1 MDPEVDLESTQK
13 QALSPESISWIDDL
27 DQAAKSE
34 QPLKDPFWDAASSI
48 SDRLKIL
55 SRIGKGGMSVVYK
68 AQHLVMNK
76 PVAVKLLLP
85 HLTSDPKSLKRF
97 QLEAQATA
105 NLNHPNIVRVYDCG
119 LTHGQAFII
128 MDFIDGL
135 SLEQVIDA
143 DGKLAPEH
151 AIQLFVQ
158 LCAGINHAHDHNI
171 IHRDL
176 KPSNVM
182 VSKNKNGSESVKVV
196 DFGIAKLLI
205 DDTGETMQNLTQ
217 TGDVFGSPLYMSPE
231 QCSGLKL
238 DKRSD
243 IYSAGCLMYE
253 ILSGRPPIVGKNFL
267 DTMQKHMTDLP
278 KPFAADA
285 IGPTLAKRTQA
296 IVFKCMAKDPSARYQ
311 SMKEVA
317 DDLSLALEQGDTPS
331 GVWKA
336 REKSLSQIINKASR
350 KSRMIKLSVIAL
362 LALSAISIC
371 LGANATIATINTPS
385 NYDAKPLFQIAKVPK
400 PLKRHGWEEAE
411 NNLRRDLDKNAG
423 SQQEMIQ
430 VEGLETAAETGF
442 DYGQWIYARELY
454 ARLLKYPVG
463 TEYLAKYRLHIG
475 LCDLALN
482 QLELAKNQLKAAAK
496 LNLDAE
502 AGYQRGEAHPDM
514 LYLLS
519 GLHGENAKTAI
530 AYLSLIAEKQNQLDL
545 AATYAELLLRSSQA
559 TGNELPAERA
569 YFGDLNRRRAQSKV
583 EAKERLNLLERAAA
597 IFQKLK
603 SNPDTVSEKDYKTK
617 LCFAL
622 GLCYLE
628 LHEPDMA
635 ARELNGAL
643 EAGAE
648 EPELLAA
655 IDHDYRRAL
664 WAEGQYLQALT
675 AKPRIEAVA
684 TEQ

>member
-13 QALSPESISWIDDL
+13 QALSPESISWIDDV
-27 DQAAKSE
+27 DQASQSE
-34 QPLKDPFWDAASSI
+34 LPLKDPFWDAASSI
-48 SDRLKIL
+48 SDRLKIV

-105 NLNHPNIVRVYDCG
+105 NLNHANIVRVYDCG
-119 LTHGQAFII
+119 MTQGQAFII

-143 DGKLAPEH
+143 DGKLPPER

-182 VSKNKNGSESVKVV
+182 VSKDKNGSESVKVV
-196 DFGIAKLLI
+196 DFGIAKLLM
-205 DDTGETMQNLTQ
+205 DDSGETMQSLTQ

-267 DTMQKHMTDLP
+267 DTMQKHITDLP
-278 KPFAADA
+278 KPFAHDG

-311 SMKEVA
+311 SIKEVA

-336 REKSLSQIINKASR
+336 REKSVSQIINKASR
-350 KSRMIKLSVIAL
+350 KSRTIKSSVIAL
-362 LALSAISIC
+362 LTISAISLS
-371 LGANATIATINTPS
+371 LGANATIAAINTPA
-385 NYDAKPLFQIAKVPK
+385 NYDAKPLFQIANMPK
-400 PLKRHGWEEAE
+400 AIKHQGWEEE
-411 NNLRRDLDKNAG
+411 EKNLRRDLDKNMG
-423 SQQEMIQ
+423 SQQEIIE
-430 VEGLETAAETGF
+430 VEALETGAQTGF
-442 DYGQWIYARELY
+442 DYGQWKYARDLY
-454 ARLLKYPVG
+454 SRLLKYPVG
-463 TEYLAKYRLHIG
+463 TEHLAKYRLQIG

-482 QLELAKNQLKAAAK
+482 ELELAKNELKAAAK

-502 AGYQRGEAHPDM
+502 AGYERGEAHPDM
-514 LYLLS
+514 LHLLS
-519 GLHGENAKTAI
+519 GIHGENAKTAI
-530 AYLSLIAEKQNQLDL
+530 AYLSLIAEKQNKLDL
-545 AATYAELLLRSSQA
+545 SATYAELLLRSSQA
-559 TGNELPAERA
+559 TETELPVERA
-569 YFGDLNRRRAQSKV
+569 YFGDLLRRRAQSKV
-583 EAKERLNLLERAAA
+583 EAKERLDLIDKAAS

-603 SNPDTVSEKDYKTK
+603 SNSDTVAEKDYKDK

-622 GLCYLE
+622 ALCHLE
-628 LHEPDMA
+628 LHEPNKAVD
-635 ARELNGAL
+635 ELNEAL
-643 EAGAE
+643 EAGVE

-664 WAEGQYLQALT
+664 WAEGQYLKALT
-675 AKPRIEAVA
+675 AKPTTKTAA